1 MPTLL
6 MVGLP
11 KKISINLEDKD
22 MKKIFQY
29 IMLVAAAFAV
39 ASCANDIEET
49 TATISNDNIKLVV
62 GDFPV
67 FDDSQTRTIGTTDAG
82 KTAWAAGDEL
92 LLEIE
97 NTSYGT
103 QHATFTYDGNSWEL
117 SSGELAYRESDPYL
131 LRVYYAPNYKWVNDT
146 LKLKDGKV
154 AGTDEYIAGKT
165 SIINNGTIK
174 VSFPD
179 EVYVRNYSRLRI
191 ATMANQDIT
200 VDVTGFTP
208 ARTSSSVSTS
218 YSIHSDAKGNA
229 YLYGSFAQNASVTVK
244 YNGATLTSHTF
255 AGATVNKTSYALDA
269 YALMATNLDATAITK
284 AIKEELGKGKTD
296 IKIVLAADAGTD
308 IFKAVSDA
316 LKGSTNS
323 SISLSLI
330 GCTEIPDNGL
340 SGINALK
347 SIYLPHVTKLGKSAL
362 ANCEKLEKVNT
373 PKVTAIDEKAFYS
386 CKSLKEVTFG
396 IVTDIRGATYN
407 GNGIF
412 DGIDNLKQNATL
424 YLNEGQKQL
433 YEYGGVWAPTPE
445 RYFASP
451 ASQVKW
457 FVGYY
462 FYSVKMWS

>member
-1 MPTLL
+1 
-6 MVGLP
+6 
-11 KKISINLEDKD
+11 

-362 ANCEKLEKVNT
+362 ANCEKLETVNT

-396 IVTDIRGATYN
+396 ILTEIIGVTN
-407 GNGIF
+407 HGNGIF
-412 DGIDNLKQNATL
+412 DGIDNLKQNVTL
-424 YLNEGQKQL
+424 YINEGQKVL
-433 YEYGGVWAPTPE
+433 WGNIYSEPFIWKPTSEP
-445 RYFASP
+445 YFASG
-451 ASQVKW
+451 AYSANY
-457 FVGYY
+457 FVDYI

>member
-1 MPTLL
+1 
-6 MVGLP
+6 
-11 KKISINLEDKD
+11 

-154 AGTDEYIAGKT
+154 AGTDEYLAGTAKIA
-165 SIINNGTIK
+165 NNGRAID

-179 EVYVRNYSRLRI
+179 DRNYSRLRI

-218 YSIHSDAKGNA
+218 YTLHSDAKGNA
-229 YLYGSFAQNASVTVK
+229 YLYGSFAQNATGIVK
-244 YNGATLTSHTF
+244 YNGATLASYTF
-255 AGATVNKTSYALDA
+255 TEATVNKKSYAL
-269 YALMATNLDATAITK
+269 NATAISIENLTLEQIEDTVK
-284 AIKEELGKGKTD
+284 KELAKKLALRRTD
-296 IKIVLAADAGTD
+296 ISFVLAPDADKDVFNRIKNGVATCPYAGAVKLVLIGCKKIPSEGFKEWDPLNSISLPDVTEIEERAFSGCAYLHKIVLGNIT
-308 IFKAVSDA
+308 KVYG
-316 LKGSTNS
+316 KKNS
-323 SISLSLI
+323 
-330 GCTEIPDNGL
+330 GD
-340 SGINALK
+340 
-347 SIYLPHVTKLGKSAL
+347 
-362 ANCEKLEKVNT
+362 
-373 PKVTAIDEKAFYS
+373 
-386 CKSLKEVTFG
+386 
-396 IVTDIRGATYN
+396 
-407 GNGIF
+407 GIF
-412 DGIDNLKQNATL
+412 DYCNTDLELVLPEDQKNMEEGGVEGTRYYYTPTNES
-424 YLNEGQKQL
+424 YLNSTYHKARKFLG
-433 YEYGGVWAPTPE
+433 YEFGDVTCGTTTY
-445 RYFASP
+445 
-451 ASQVKW
+451 
-457 FVGYY
+457 
-462 FYSVKMWS
+462 